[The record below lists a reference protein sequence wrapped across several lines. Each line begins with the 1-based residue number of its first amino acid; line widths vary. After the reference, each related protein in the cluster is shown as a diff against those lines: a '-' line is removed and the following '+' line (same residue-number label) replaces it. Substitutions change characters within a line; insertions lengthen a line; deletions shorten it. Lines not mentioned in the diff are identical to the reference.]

1 MFKKSKKVKSP
12 KMLTNFIK
20 GKKMSK
26 KVKNVG
32 KIEKR

>member
-12 KMLTNFIK
+12 KMLKNVIK

-32 KIEKR
+32 KN